1 MDTEQGA
8 NLGGTCKLCLR
19 FRRRYQ
25 ELNREAL
32 QELSAY
38 TASKNDKD
46 LSLHRAAHRQ
56 SEELVERW
64 VNHIKK
70 DHVG

>member
-46 LSLHRAAHRQ
+46 L
-56 SEELVERW
+56 
-64 VNHIKK
+64 NHIKK

>member
-1 MDTEQGA
+1 MVTEQGA
-8 NLGGTCKLCLR
+8 NLGGSCKQCLR
-19 FRRRYQ
+19 FKRRYQ

-38 TASKNDKD
+38 TDSKSDKH

-64 VNHIKK
+64 VNHIKR

>member
-1 MDTEQGA
+1 MVTEQGA
-8 NLGGTCKLCLR
+8 NLGGTCELCLR
-19 FRRRYQ
+19 FKRRYQ
-25 ELNREAL
+25 ELNREAF

-38 TASKNDKD
+38 THTKSDKH
-46 LSLHRAAHRQ
+46 LSLHRTAHRD

-64 VNHIKK
+64 VNHINR